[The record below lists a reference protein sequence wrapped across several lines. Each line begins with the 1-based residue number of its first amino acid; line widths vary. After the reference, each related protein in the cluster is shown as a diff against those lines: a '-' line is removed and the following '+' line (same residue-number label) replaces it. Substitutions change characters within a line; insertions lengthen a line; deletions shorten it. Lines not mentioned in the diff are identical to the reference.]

1 MAARKAKVKSKTA
14 AKPAPKAKRKSSAKP
29 KAAAK
34 PKKPA
39 KASKAAKSIRR
50 KPAEAAASHIEVAVS
65 TAFQL
70 PERFDS
76 AAASDVLDG
85 FKSRR
90 GSALIVDASGVR
102 RVGAQAMQ
110 ILISATR
117 TWQADGHTLT
127 LENPSA
133 ELIDAA
139 ALLGLSNSD
148 LSISGSLQ

>member
-1 MAARKAKVKSKTA
+1 MAARKAKSK
-14 AKPAPKAKRKSSAKP
+14 AKPAPKAKRKAAAKP
-29 KAAAK
+29 KVAAK

-39 KASKAAKSIRR
+39 KASRAK
-50 KPAEAAASHIEVAVS
+50 KPARRQPTELAASQIEMVTS
-65 TAFQL
+65 TSFQL

-76 AAASDVLDG
+76 AAAADVLDG

-90 GSALIVDASGVR
+90 GSALIVDASSVR

-139 ALLGLSNSD
+139 TLLGLSNSD